1 MFLRVH
7 ASKVYYVSVGERLH
21 LYAEEVFDK
30 ENSLQAGA
38 VSQMHIDA

>member
-1 MFLRVH
+1 MFLWVH
-7 ASKVYYVSVGERLH
+7 AKVVDCVSVGERLH

-38 VSQMHIDA
+38 VAQMRIDA